1 MTGDNKKKIDTWQYD
16 IGEALVKIAPEKMD
30 KELKIALAEVYFLL
44 ENYLTPDYKYTLPKE
59 IYSAIKE
66 KRDEEHK
73 VDYNY
78 MKPLTEQKLMG
89 TTRELLAL
97 LYLNYWIKS
106 KEEKREL
113 VERWHENELALK
125 REIRKEKSEKVKK
138 IQNLRE
144 KMKQVK

>member
-1 MTGDNKKKIDTWQYD
+1 M
-16 IGEALVKIAPEKMD
+16 E
-30 KELKIALAEVYFLL
+30 
-44 ENYLTPDYKYTLPKE
+44 
-59 IYSAIKE
+59 
-66 KRDEEHK
+66 
-73 VDYNY
+73 
-78 MKPLTEQKLMG
+78 

>member
-1 MTGDNKKKIDTWQYD
+1 
-16 IGEALVKIAPEKMD
+16 
-30 KELKIALAEVYFLL
+30 
-44 ENYLTPDYKYTLPKE
+44 
-59 IYSAIKE
+59 
-66 KRDEEHK
+66 
-73 VDYNY
+73 
-78 MKPLTEQKLMG
+78 MKPLSEQKLME

>member
-1 MTGDNKKKIDTWQYD
+1 MTEDKKKKADIWQYG

-30 KELKIALAEVYFLL
+30 KEFKIALAEAYFLL
-44 ENYLTPDYKYTLPKE
+44 ENYLTPDYKYALPEE

-78 MKPLTEQKLMG
+78 MKPLTEQKLME
-89 TTRELLAL
+89 TTKELLAL
-97 LYLNYWIKS
+97 LYINYWVKS
-106 KEEKREL
+106 EEEKREL
-113 VERWHENELALK
+113 VERWNENELALK
-125 REIRKEKSEKVKK
+125 REIRKEKLEKVKK

>member
-1 MTGDNKKKIDTWQYD
+1 
-16 IGEALVKIAPEKMD
+16 
-30 KELKIALAEVYFLL
+30 
-44 ENYLTPDYKYTLPKE
+44 
-59 IYSAIKE
+59 
-66 KRDEEHK
+66 
-73 VDYNY
+73 
-78 MKPLTEQKLMG
+78 
-89 TTRELLAL
+89 